1 MKRLIDYTKILRSK
15 NAGPL
20 FITFD
25 LIFPDE
31 SSFNYVKEKLTKEII
46 KEVYD
51 VNIEDISQ
59 TIMQGCFTMIMLI
72 NLENSKVSFKELAE
86 TANGLGDKIGVKIIL
101 QNEDIFNAM
110 HRI

>member
-1 MKRLIDYTKILRSK
+1 MKAILTVIGQDKSGII
-15 NAGPL
+15 AGVSTML
-20 FITFD
+20 A
-25 LIFPDE
+25 E
-31 SSFNYVKEKLTKEII
+31 RN
-46 KEVYD
+46 

-86 TANGLGDKIGVKIIL
+86 TANELGDKIGVKIIL
-101 QNEDIFNAM
+101 QNEDVFNAM